1 MSNILYALFILVNC
15 IFVLFAFRGVKF
27 CIYALSIELGSFFA
41 VLVLTSSMT
50 VLALIVN
57 HGWILIV
64 GVAVAILAYKMS
76 KMS

>member
-1 MSNILYALFILVNC
+1 MHLC
-15 IFVLFAFRGVKF
+15 ISYRAW
-27 CIYALSIELGSFFA
+27 EFFA